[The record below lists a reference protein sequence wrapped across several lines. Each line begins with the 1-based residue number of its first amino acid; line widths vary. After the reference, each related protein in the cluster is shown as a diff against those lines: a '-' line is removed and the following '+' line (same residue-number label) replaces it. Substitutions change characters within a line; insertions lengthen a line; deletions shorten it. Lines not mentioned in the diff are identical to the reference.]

1 MMPSRPQRRLVLV
14 NPNTDPVVTE
24 TMLSIARP
32 FLPAD
37 VALEGMTAPFGSP
50 LILDPAAL
58 ETASRAVLSLA
69 PGLRQIARDGVVV
82 AAFGD
87 PALDELRTALDCP
100 VTGLAEAAM
109 GRAARRGQRFCVVT
123 TTPGLAAAIATA
135 ADRYGHGPSFA
146 GTFCTEGDPA
156 ALMRDAPR
164 LEDALFRVCEAVV
177 ARESVKAIVIGGGP
191 LAVAARAL
199 AGRVP
204 VLLVEPIR
212 EAILMAISRLAV
224 PA

>member
-1 MMPSRPQRRLVLV
+1 MPSRPQHRLVLV
-14 NPNTDPVVTE
+14 NPNTDPAVTE

-32 FLPAD
+32 YLPAD
-37 VALEGMTAPFGSP
+37 VLLEGVTAPFGSP

-58 ETASRAVLSLA
+58 DTASRAVLALA
-69 PGLRQIARDGVVV
+69 PGLRRAGCEGVVV

-87 PALDELRTALDCP
+87 PALDELRISLDCP

-109 GRAARRGQRFCVVT
+109 ARAALGGQRFCVVT
-123 TTPGLAAAIATA
+123 TTPGLATAIAAA
-135 ADRYGHGPSFA
+135 ADRYGHGSAFA
-146 GTFCTEGDPA
+146 GTFCTTGDPV

-164 LEDALFRVCEAVV
+164 LEDALYRLCETVA
-177 ARESVKAIVIGGGP
+177 AREQVKAIVIGGGP
-191 LAVAARAL
+191 LAGAARAL

-204 VLLVEPIR
+204 ALLVEPIR
-212 EAILMAISRLAV
+212 EAMLMAVARLAV